1 MAKKEERF
9 EVTFRDG
16 SQLKDEGV
24 RQILVDKETGVNYL
38 CWKSGYG
45 AAITPL
51 LDSEGK
57 VIVDF
62 MMAVIMFLF
71 GMWFYKS
78 EGKATKFLS
87 GYNMKSADE
96 RKKYDE
102 NAMCKAYGKR
112 MMFMSV
118 PFIIGIIIDIQYLGI
133 GCLIAWGIWF
143 IMFVLLLIDRHKRE
157 R

>member
-1 MAKKEERF
+1 MDGELYVEGDVVRWYNGRINRNLTLEKRGINMAKKEERF

-57 VIVDF
+57 IIV
-62 MMAVIMFLF
+62 
-71 GMWFYKS
+71 
-78 EGKATKFLS
+78 TK
-87 GYNMKSADE
+87 
-96 RKKYDE
+96 
-102 NAMCKAYGKR
+102 
-112 MMFMSV
+112 
-118 PFIIGIIIDIQYLGI
+118 
-133 GCLIAWGIWF
+133 
-143 IMFVLLLIDRHKRE
+143 
-157 R
+157 